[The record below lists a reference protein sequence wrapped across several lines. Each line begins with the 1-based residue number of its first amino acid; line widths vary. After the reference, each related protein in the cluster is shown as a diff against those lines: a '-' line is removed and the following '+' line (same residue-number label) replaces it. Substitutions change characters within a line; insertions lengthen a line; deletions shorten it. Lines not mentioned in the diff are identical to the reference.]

1 LWGLKPDKRESAPPF
16 ISLIALEV
24 SVFRILTSAALI
36 AAAAAAP
43 VRADDWALKMFDAQ
57 KHDFG
62 KVARGAKCEFHFKF
76 RNPYVETVH
85 VASVRSSCGCTTPT
99 ASKQSLE
106 TYDEASIVARFNTD
120 QFLGQRGATL
130 TVTFDKPFYAEVQLQ
145 VSGYIRSDVI
155 LSPTGVDFG
164 AIDVGQGAERTI
176 DVSYAGRA
184 DWRITGVRSGSP
196 YLEGEVTELSRGG
209 GQVRYQLHV
218 TLKPGAP
225 AGYLK
230 EQVLL
235 QTTDARAPELPVD
248 VEGKIA
254 AALTVNPALFLG
266 VVQPGQKV
274 TKMITIMSKKPF
286 KITGVTASDSALT
299 VQAPDKAAVVHRLP
313 VVFTAGT
320 EPGNVNYK
328 ITIATDLGGDVV
340 GEVTAYA
347 QITALQAQAQLGQ

>member
-1 LWGLKPDKRESAPPF
+1 M
-16 ISLIALEV
+16 
-24 SVFRILTSAALI
+24 FRILTSAALL
-36 AAAAAAP
+36 AVAAAAP
-43 VRADDWALKMFDAQ
+43 VRAEDWALKMFDAQ

-62 KVARGAKCEFHFKF
+62 KVARGAKCEYHFKF

-99 ASKQSLE
+99 VSKQSLE

-130 TVTFDKPFYAEVQLQ
+130 TVTIDKPFYAEVQLQ

-164 AIDVGQGAERTI
+164 SIDVGQGAERTI

-184 DWRITGVRSGSP
+184 DWQVTGVRSGSP
-196 YLEGEVTELSRGG
+196 YLEGKVSELSRGG

-235 QTTDARAPELPVD
+235 QTSDSRAPELPVD

-274 TKMITIMSKKPF
+274 TKMITVMSKKPF
-286 KITGVTASDSALT
+286 KITDVTAGDSSLT
-299 VQAPDKAAVVHRLP
+299 FQVPDKAAVVHRLP
-313 VVFTAGT
+313 VVFTAGSR
-320 EPGNVNYK
+320 PGNVNYK
-328 ITIATDLGGDVV
+328 IKIATDLGAEIV

-347 QITALQAQAQLGQ
+347 QITAPQAQAQLSQ